1 MTEEE
6 IYRKLTAIFRD
17 VFDDDDLVARPE
29 LTAEDV
35 PDWDSLSHVR
45 LIFTVA
51 RQFQTQ
57 FSAAEIAD
65 LKNVGDL
72 AAMLKRKTLVGLGN

>member
-6 IYRKLTAIFRD
+6 IYQKLTAIFRD
-17 VFDDDDLVARPE
+17 VFDNDDLVARPD
-29 LTAEDV
+29 LTADEV

-45 LIFTVA
+45 LILTVV
-51 RQFQTQ
+51 REFRTQ
-57 FSAAEIAD
+57 FSAAEIAE

-72 AAMLKRKTLVGLGN
+72 ATLLRRKTLVASGD

>member
-1 MTEEE
+1 MSEEE
-6 IYRKLTAIFRD
+6 IYVKLTAIFRD

-29 LTAEDV
+29 LTADDV

-45 LIFTVA
+45 LIFTVV
-51 RQFQTQ
+51 REFQAP
-57 FSAAEIAD
+57 FSAAEIVE

-72 AAMLKRKTLVGLGN
+72 AALLKRKMLVAPGN